1 MTTPSTVTSIPGYV
15 AVMLHDPESDLTIAM
30 TSNVGSGNRLS
41 FQASGLHPVVDQAI
55 RIILG

>member
-1 MTTPSTVTSIPGYV
+1 MQ
-15 AVMLHDPESDLTIAM
+15 HDPVSGLTIAM

-55 RIILG
+55 GIILGE